1 MMVRWKSNLKIFLTL
16 DIVELKSFLTLISA
30 QQHPFSLLLKFKM
43 NHKEVLYIS
52 SRKCENIWIKSLDI
66 KVSLYSEAGVLHWE
80 INPPHLWARLTPP
93 LRRTNGLASLVS
105 SILPP
110 LPRADA
116 ASTTVF
122 EHLARLS
129 PEPCSGLCK
138 QSYQTNTIN
147 NNLSWVGFYGSR
159 YPGSPGSMEGEK

>member
-1 MMVRWKSNLKIFLTL
+1 MIVRWKSNLKIFLTL

-30 QQHPFSLLLKFKM
+30 QQHPFSLLQKFKM

-66 KVSLYSEAGVLHWE
+66 KVSLYSEARVLHWE

-105 SILPP
+105 SILDSYHPSPELMLPP
-110 LPRADA
+110 LQCLNIWQDSLPSLVLGCANKVIR
-116 ASTTVF
+116 
-122 EHLARLS
+122 
-129 PEPCSGLCK
+129 
-138 QSYQTNTIN
+138 QT
-147 NNLSWVGFYGSR
+147 
-159 YPGSPGSMEGEK
+159 P